1 MLDISFKKVMRAR
14 QRQQLSLD
22 KTWRSV
28 LQRVVRLGVQCG
40 SISSFQQKNQGDTA
54 QSHTLCG
61 DTEEKVKVVAAVWRP
76 EFIQILTAL
85 GIE

>member
-1 MLDISFKKVMRAR
+1 MRAR

-40 SISSFQQKNQGDTA
+40 SISSKKKKNQGDIA